1 MIEMLALVVDTSP
14 VDSRIEET
22 LLIVILQ
29 LVVIMGAARF
39 FGVVFRWMGQPQVCG
54 EIAAGLILGPSLFGR
69 LAPELFH
76 RVFDP
81 SVNQVFSILSQ
92 LGLILLMFL
101 IGQEFDF
108 SHLKQN
114 GRAALSISVTGVVF
128 PFGLGLLIAPVLYR
142 YVGAG
147 INLTGFSLFIAT
159 ALSITAIPILGRIMI
174 EYNISRTRL
183 GALTITAAAIDD
195 ATGWIILALITA
207 IVRSNLNFSVAGL
220 MVLETA
226 AFAAFMV
233 LVVRPFMRRFTNW
246 ALRRGNGDLSL
257 TSLAILLV
265 MIFLAAA
272 VTNKIGIFSIFGG
285 FIMGA
290 IIYDMHEFREAVVRR
305 LRDFVTVFFLPI
317 FFTFTGLRTDIGS
330 MTGGTMWL
338 LCGLVL
344 LAAMGG
350 KFGGCAVAARF
361 SGMQWRE
368 AASVGVMMNTRAL
381 MELIVINIGYDLGV
395 IPKSVFFMLV
405 FMAVVTTYMT
415 APILRRLLVKTEA
428 ASEFLASEFARRAGI
443 VRSHG

>member
-1 MIEMLALVVDTSP
+1 
-14 VDSRIEET
+14 
-22 LLIVILQ
+22 
-29 LVVIMGAARF
+29 
-39 FGVVFRWMGQPQVCG
+39 
-54 EIAAGLILGPSLFGR
+54 
-69 LAPELFH
+69 
-76 RVFDP
+76 
-81 SVNQVFSILSQ
+81 
-92 LGLILLMFL
+92 
-101 IGQEFDF
+101 
-108 SHLKQN
+108 
-114 GRAALSISVTGVVF
+114 
-128 PFGLGLLIAPVLYR
+128 
-142 YVGAG
+142 
-147 INLTGFSLFIAT
+147 
-159 ALSITAIPILGRIMI
+159 
-174 EYNISRTRL
+174 
-183 GALTITAAAIDD
+183 
-195 ATGWIILALITA
+195 
-207 IVRSNLNFSVAGL
+207 
-220 MVLETA
+220 
-226 AFAAFMV
+226 
-233 LVVRPFMRRFTNW
+233 MRRFTNW

-272 VTNKIGIFSIFGG
+272 VTSKIGIFSIFGG

-415 APILRRLLVKTEA
+415 APILQRLLVKTEA
-428 ASEFLASEFARRAGI
+428 ASEFLASEFARRTGI
-443 VRSHG
+443 VRSPG